1 MTKSINNRN
10 NGSVEAMFRGLCERA
25 TTAAR
30 AAAPQQF
37 VSIQAFRG
45 TQDNMLSFQVGDTI
59 SASRNQ
65 KHMDW
70 WFGYCKGEVGW
81 FPTHCVQ
88 TKYAVSPNNNK
99 QPSTASSM
107 EQQQQQLDKSKFS
120 ERFKQ
125 AIREGA
131 QTARLAMVCEDTGRL
146 DPQHSAHLT
155 NNNAV
160 EIAAPR
166 RQKTTLQLALEQDLA
181 VEAKMLSPTQQ
192 VLLYKV
198 QTPLPASLQLR
209 REQLWMSEQHDQQ
222 TVSSSSTSSSY
233 YSSRSQSSNGRAG
246 SISRDRI
253 RLTASA
259 LTPTKIVGMEVFY

>member
-1 MTKSINNRN
+1 MTQSINNRN
-10 NGSVEAMFRGLCERA
+10 NGSIEAMFRGLCERA

-88 TKYAVSPNNNK
+88 TKHAAPNTK

-107 EQQQQQLDKSKFS
+107 EQQQLDKSKFS
-120 ERFKQ
+120 ERVKQ